1 MAIRPAH
8 PQQRPLSALSTLLG
22 VRLDPSTAVGH
33 SHSPNDLGF
42 LSGITLDSRS
52 VKPGDLYVAL
62 AGARVHGAAF
72 CADAV
77 AAGAVAVLT
86 DPDGRARAAASGV
99 PVFVLADP
107 RARLGEIACWVY
119 GDPSSRL
126 RLIGVTGTSGKTT
139 STYLLESGLRMAG
152 HLTGLIGGVELR
164 IGPERL
170 ASSLTTPE
178 APDLQALFAVMVER
192 GVTAAAMEVSSHSL
206 SLGRV
211 AGTSFD
217 VAVFTN
223 LSQDHLDFH
232 ADLED
237 YFRAKASLFMPP
249 VPLRGGLGGS
259 SPRVSTGIGVVNI
272 DDKYGRKLASSALV
286 PVTTFSASGADEADW
301 RAADVRS
308 GADGSTFRLI
318 GPGGVEADVS
328 LGLAGVFNVAN
339 AVGALVALV
348 EAGVRLEDAVAGV
361 AACPGVPGRL
371 ERVPAPGLG
380 VTAFVDYS
388 HKPGAVEAV
397 LRSLRPVTQGN
408 LIIVLGCGGDRDR
421 AKRPMMGAAAAS
433 LADVAILT
441 SDNPRSEDPLA
452 ILAAMLDGV
461 LSVPQEERARVIIEP
476 DRAAAI
482 AQAVALA
489 SPGDVVV
496 VAGKGHETGQYV
508 AGSVLPFDDREV
520 TADRPR
526 PARQG
531 APVIPLS
538 LARIAQVTGG
548 QLRGD
553 PDAVVSGEVVIDSRR
568 AGPGGLFAAV
578 AGERSDGH
586 DFAAAAVAAGAT
598 AVLATRPVPVPSVLV
613 ADVPAALAALARFVV
628 DALPAVRIAGI
639 TGSSGKTSTKDLA
652 AQLVERLGPT
662 IAPAGSYNNEFGHP
676 LTVLRAD
683 ASTRYLVLELSAR
696 GIGHIAHLCRIAP
709 PRYGVVLNVG
719 HAHAGEFGGLD
730 QVARAKGELAE
741 ALPADGTAIL
751 NAGDPRVLAMAAR
764 TQARVVTFGDAGSR
778 RLGPGG
784 GRAARRPRAAQLHA
798 ADTRRFRAGNPTVAW
813 RA

>member
-1 MAIRPAH
+1 MAIRPAY
-8 PQQRPLSALSTLLG
+8 PQQRPLSALSTLLD
-22 VRLDPSTAVGH
+22 VRLTITAVGH
-33 SHSPNDLGF
+33 SHSPNELGF
-42 LSGITLDSRS
+42 LSGLTLDSRS

-62 AGARVHGAAF
+62 PGARVHGAAF

-86 DPDGRARAAASGV
+86 DPEGRARATASGV

-119 GDPSSRL
+119 GNPSSRL

-152 HLTGLIGGVELR
+152 HLTGLVGGVELR

-217 VAVFTN
+217 VAIFTN
-223 LSQDHLDFH
+223 LSPDHLDFH

-249 VPLRGGLGGS
+249 EPARGGLGGS
-259 SPRVSTGIGVVNI
+259 SPRVSTVIAVVNI
-272 DDKYGRKLASSALV
+272 DDKYGRKLAASALV

-339 AVGALVALV
+339 AVGALAALV
-348 EAGVRLEDAVAGV
+348 EAGIRLEDAVAGV

-371 ERVPAPGLG
+371 ERVPAPGLDL
-380 VTAFVDYS
+380 TAFVDYS

-421 AKRPMMGAAAAS
+421 GKRPMMGAAAAS

-461 LSVPQEERARVIIEP
+461 LSVPQTERARVIIEP

-489 SPGDVVV
+489 SPGDVVL

-508 AGSVLPFDDREV
+508 AGSVLPFDDR
-520 TADRPR
+520 
-526 PARQG
+526 
-531 APVIPLS
+531 
-538 LARIAQVTGG
+538 QVTSDALERLAKG
-548 QLRGD
+548 QLAPSRQSW
-553 PDAVVSGEVVIDSRR
+553 AVDR
-568 AGPGGLFAAV
+568 
-578 AGERSDGH
+578 
-586 DFAAAAVAAGAT
+586 
-598 AVLATRPVPVPSVLV
+598 
-613 ADVPAALAALARFVV
+613 
-628 DALPAVRIAGI
+628 
-639 TGSSGKTSTKDLA
+639 
-652 AQLVERLGPT
+652 
-662 IAPAGSYNNEFGHP
+662 
-676 LTVLRAD
+676 
-683 ASTRYLVLELSAR
+683 
-696 GIGHIAHLCRIAP
+696 
-709 PRYGVVLNVG
+709 
-719 HAHAGEFGGLD
+719 
-730 QVARAKGELAE
+730 
-741 ALPADGTAIL
+741 
-751 NAGDPRVLAMAAR
+751 
-764 TQARVVTFGDAGSR
+764 
-778 RLGPGG
+778 
-784 GRAARRPRAAQLHA
+784 
-798 ADTRRFRAGNPTVAW
+798 
-813 RA
+813 